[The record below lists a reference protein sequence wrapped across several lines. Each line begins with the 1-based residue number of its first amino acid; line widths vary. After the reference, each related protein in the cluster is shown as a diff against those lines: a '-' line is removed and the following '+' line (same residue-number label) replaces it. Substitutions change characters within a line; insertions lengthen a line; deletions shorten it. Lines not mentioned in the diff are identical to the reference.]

1 MRRFWYAMLVV
12 VLIALL
18 WKLQSSFQPGTIV
31 DGFQTTS
38 EVTAP
43 DE

>member
-18 WKLQSSFQPGTIV
+18 WKLSQLGDAVIV
-31 DGFQTTS
+31 DGFEPT
-38 EVTAP
+38 P
-43 DE
+43 